1 MVQNLGG
8 CGLHP
13 DISVDCW
20 RTHLPALLSEAL
32 GAGRIK
38 YSNFFATRRYLTKF
52 AELRGMIPK
61 ERVEIDCTIQQDLI
75 EQDLIERD
83 LLSRLL
89 GWLVGQQEAG
99 WSQTETEVLLP
110 ANFGAVQLVKDL
122 IALGLQ
128 ITLAP
133 APTPFILINDWNDAV
148 VTDCVVVRSRCWKDQ
163 RGQ

>member
-38 YSNFFATRRYLTKF
+38 YSNFFATRRYLTQF
-52 AELRGMIPK
+52 
-61 ERVEIDCTIQQDLI
+61 DCTFQQDLI